1 MILEV
6 VAKYKF
12 VIFFYSFVVLFVYL
26 NRNKFDK
33 QGSFIYLYRTKF
45 GLSMMDR
52 ISKTFNGFLKIL
64 GYLGVIVA
72 YAGFFLISYL
82 ILRSAYDIV
91 VDKPEAVGAGLV
103 VPGLPIAGLGIVFPL
118 FIGWISLFIIII
130 VHEFSHGVI
139 ARVHGVK

>member
-45 GLSMMDR
+45 GLSIMDR

-82 ILRSAYDIV
+82 C
-91 VDKPEAVGAGLV
+91 
-103 VPGLPIAGLGIVFPL
+103 
-118 FIGWISLFIIII
+118 
-130 VHEFSHGVI
+130 
-139 ARVHGVK
+139 